1 MEKAVQINM
10 KINCFWEHNGN
21 DTILYALDQV
31 GAYARGESLPAAI
44 AKMPAEIKSYLAWK
58 GDPVP
63 DLIEIVIAE
72 EKESNLDIRDADSD
86 AIFDSEKVP
95 LTREEYE
102 VLKALAL
109 RSAKDLLALYESIPD
124 KDAGLSPIRKT
135 FYGQV
140 PVTASEMYG
149 HTKSVN
155 AYYFGEIG
163 IEADNEGDI
172 YECRKRGFD
181 ALEAHPNFLRM
192 PVTEG
197 SYGESWS
204 VRKMFRRFIWHD
216 RIHGRAMWRGAGRV
230 LGEETVANSMCFE

>member
-1 MEKAVQINM
+1 M
-10 KINCFWEHNGN
+10 KTPCFWEHNRG
-21 DTILYALDQV
+21 DTLLYAVDLP
-31 GAYARGESLPAAI
+31 GAFTRGESLSVAI
-44 AKMPAEIKSYLAWK
+44 TKMPAEIKSYLAWK

-72 EKESNLDIRDADSD
+72 EKESELDIRDADSD
-86 AIFDSEKVP
+86 AIFDSEKAP

-102 VLKALAL
+102 VLKTLAL
-109 RSAKDLLALYESIPD
+109 RSAKDFLALYESILD

-140 PVTASEMYG
+140 PHTAREMYG

-172 YECRKRGFD
+172 LACRRRGFE
-181 ALEAHPNFLRM
+181 ALEAHPDFLHM
-192 PVTEG
+192 PAAEG
-197 SYGESWS
+197 SYGEYWS
-204 VRKMFRRFIWHD
+204 VRKMLRRFIWHD
-216 RIHGRAMWRGAGRV
+216 RIHARAMWRGACRMFGVNGIENPFRFV
-230 LGEETVANSMCFE
+230 

>member
-1 MEKAVQINM
+1 M
-10 KINCFWEHNGN
+10 KIPCFWEHNRG
-21 DTILYALDQV
+21 DTLLYAVDLP

-63 DLIEIVIAE
+63 DAMEVVIAE
-72 EKESNLDIRDADSD
+72 EKESELAIRDADSN
-86 AIFDSEKVP
+86 AIFDSEKAP

-109 RSAKDLLALYESIPD
+109 RSAKDFLALYESIPD
-124 KDAGLSPIRKT
+124 KDAGLSPLRKT

-140 PVTASEMYG
+140 PHTAREMYA

-163 IEADNEGDI
+163 LDADHDGDI
-172 YECRKRGFD
+172 FECRKRGFD
-181 ALEAHPNFLRM
+181 TLEAEPDFLQK
-192 PVTEG
+192 PVIEG
-197 SYGESWS
+197 SYGEYWS
-204 VRKMFRRFIWHD
+204 LRKMLRRFIWHD
-216 RIHGRAMWRGAGRV
+216 RIHARAMWRGACRMFGVNGIENPFRFV
-230 LGEETVANSMCFE
+230 

>member
-1 MEKAVQINM
+1 M

-21 DTILYALDQV
+21 DTLLYAVDFP
-31 GAYARGESLPAAI
+31 GAFTRGESLSVAL
-44 AKMPAEIKSYLAWK
+44 AKMPAEISSYLAWL
-58 GDPVP
+58 GQPIPRDPTY
-63 DLIEIVIAE
+63 VIAE
-72 EKESNLDIRDADSD
+72 EKESELTIRDADSD
-86 AIFDSEKVP
+86 AIFDCEREP

-109 RSAKDLLALYESIPD
+109 KSAEDFLSLYESIPD

-140 PVTASEMYG
+140 PHTAREMYG

-172 YECRKRGFD
+172 YACRKRGFE
-181 ALEAHPNFLRM
+181 ALEAQTDFLHM
-192 PVTEG
+192 PVIEG
-197 SYGESWS
+197 SYGEYWS
-204 VRKMFRRFIWHD
+204 VHKMLRRFIWHD
-216 RIHGRAMWRGAGRV
+216 RIHGRAMWRGAIKVFGAEKIV
-230 LGEETVANSMCFE
+230 NSFYL

>member
-1 MEKAVQINM
+1 M
-10 KINCFWEHNGN
+10 KIPCFWEHNRG
-21 DTILYALDQV
+21 DTHLYAVDLP
-31 GAYARGESLPAAI
+31 GAFTRGESLPAAI

-72 EKESNLDIRDADSD
+72 EKESELDIRDADSD
-86 AIFDSEKVP
+86 AIFDSEKAP

-109 RSAKDLLALYESIPD
+109 RSAKDFQALYESIPD

-140 PVTASEMYG
+140 PHTAREMYG

-172 YECRKRGFD
+172 LACRRRGFE
-181 ALEAHPNFLRM
+181 ALEAHPDFLHM
-192 PVTEG
+192 PAAEG
-197 SYGESWS
+197 SYGEYWS
-204 VRKMFRRFIWHD
+204 VRKMLRRFIWHD
-216 RIHGRAMWRGAGRV
+216 RIHARAMWRGACRV
-230 LGEETVANSMCFE
+230 FGANGIENPFRFV

>member
-1 MEKAVQINM
+1 M

-31 GAYARGESLPAAI
+31 GAFTRGESLSAAI

-72 EKESNLDIRDADSD
+72 EKESALDIRDADSD
-86 AIFDSEKVP
+86 AIFDREKAP

-109 RSAKDLLALYESIPD
+109 RSAKDFLALYESIPD
-124 KDAGLSPIRKT
+124 KDVGLSPLRKT

-140 PVTASEMYG
+140 PRTAREMYA

-155 AYYFGEIG
+155 AYYFGGIG
-163 IEADNEGDI
+163 VDAGNDGGI
-172 YECRKRGFD
+172 YGCRKRGFD
-181 ALEAHPNFLRM
+181 ALEAQPDFLQK
-192 PVTEG
+192 PVIEG
-197 SYGESWS
+197 SYGEYWS
-204 VRKMFRRFIWHD
+204 LRKMLRRFIWHD
-216 RIHGRAMWRGAGRV
+216 RIHARAMWRGAIKIFGAEKIV
-230 LGEETVANSMCFE
+230 NSFYL

>member
-1 MEKAVQINM
+1 M
-10 KINCFWEHNGN
+10 KTPCFWEHNRG
-21 DTILYALDQV
+21 DTLLYAVDLP
-31 GAYARGESLPAAI
+31 GAYARGENLPAAI
-44 AKMPAEIKSYLAWK
+44 AKMTAEIKSYLAWK

-72 EKESNLDIRDADSD
+72 EKESELDIRDADSD
-86 AIFDSEKVP
+86 AIFDSEKAP

-102 VLKALAL
+102 VLKTLAL
-109 RSAKDLLALYESIPD
+109 RSAKDFLALYESILD

-140 PVTASEMYG
+140 PHTAREMYG

-172 YECRKRGFD
+172 LACRRRGFE
-181 ALEAHPNFLRM
+181 ALEAHPDFLHM
-192 PVTEG
+192 PAAEG
-197 SYGESWS
+197 SYGEYWS
-204 VRKMFRRFIWHD
+204 VRKMLRRFIWHD
-216 RIHGRAMWRGAGRV
+216 RIHARAMWRGACRMFGVNGIENPFRFV
-230 LGEETVANSMCFE
+230 

>member
-1 MEKAVQINM
+1 M
-10 KINCFWEHNGN
+10 KIPCFWEHNRG
-21 DTILYALDQV
+21 DTLLYAVDLP
-31 GAYARGESLPAAI
+31 GAFTRGESLSAAI
-44 AKMPAEIKSYLAWK
+44 AKMPAEIKSYLAWR

-72 EKESNLDIRDADSD
+72 EKESELDIRDADSD
-86 AIFDSEKVP
+86 AIFDREKAP

-102 VLKALAL
+102 MLKSLAL

-140 PVTASEMYG
+140 PHTAREMYA

-163 IEADNEGDI
+163 VDAKNDGDI

-181 ALEAHPNFLRM
+181 ALEAEPDFLYT
-192 PVTEG
+192 PVIEG
-197 SYGESWS
+197 SYGEYWS
-204 VRKMFRRFIWHD
+204 HRKMLRRFIWHD
-216 RIHGRAMWRGAGRV
+216 RIHARAMWRGACRV
-230 LGEETVANSMCFE
+230 FGVNEIENPFRFV

>member
-1 MEKAVQINM
+1 M
-10 KINCFWEHNGN
+10 KIPCFWEHNRG
-21 DTILYALDQV
+21 DTLLYAVDLP

-44 AKMPAEIKSYLAWK
+44 AKMTAEIKSYLAWK

-72 EKESNLDIRDADSD
+72 EKESELDIRDADSD
-86 AIFDSEKVP
+86 AIFDSEKAP

-109 RSAKDLLALYESIPD
+109 RSAKDFLALYESIPD
-124 KDAGLSPIRKT
+124 KDAGLSPLRKT

-140 PVTASEMYG
+140 PHTAREMYA

-163 IEADNEGDI
+163 IEADNEGNI
-172 YECRKRGFD
+172 YECRRRGFE
-181 ALEAHPNFLRM
+181 ALEAHPHFLQM
-192 PVTEG
+192 PAAEG
-197 SYGESWS
+197 SYGEYWS
-204 VRKMFRRFIWHD
+204 VRKMLRRFIWHD
-216 RIHGRAMWRGAGRV
+216 RIHAKAMYRMAIKLFGS
-230 LGEETVANSMCFE
+230 ENIENPFCF

>member
-1 MEKAVQINM
+1 M
-10 KINCFWEHNGN
+10 KIPCFWEHNRG
-21 DTILYALDQV
+21 DTLLYAVDLP
-31 GAYARGESLPAAI
+31 GAYARGESLSAAI

-72 EKESNLDIRDADSD
+72 EKKSELDIRDADSD
-86 AIFDSEKVP
+86 AIFDSEKAP

-109 RSAKDLLALYESIPD
+109 RSAKDFQALYESIPD

-140 PVTASEMYG
+140 PHTAREMYA

-172 YECRKRGFD
+172 LTCRRRGFE
-181 ALEAHPNFLRM
+181 ALEAHPDFLHM
-192 PVTEG
+192 PAAEG
-197 SYGESWS
+197 SYGEYWS
-204 VRKMFRRFIWHD
+204 VRKMLRRFIWHD
-216 RIHGRAMWRGAGRV
+216 RIHGRAMWRGACRV
-230 LGEETVANSMCFE
+230 FGANGIENPFRFV

>member
-1 MEKAVQINM
+1 M
-10 KINCFWEHNGN
+10 KIPCFWEYNRG
-21 DTILYALDQV
+21 DTLLYAVDLP
-31 GAYARGESLPAAI
+31 GAFTRGESLSVAI
-44 AKMPAEIKSYLAWK
+44 AKMPAEIESYLAWK

-72 EKESNLDIRDADSD
+72 EKESELDIRDADSD
-86 AIFDSEKVP
+86 AIFDSEKAP

-102 VLKALAL
+102 ALKALAL
-109 RSAKDLLALYESIPD
+109 RSAKDFLALYESIPD

-140 PVTASEMYG
+140 PHTAREMYG

-172 YECRKRGFD
+172 LACRRRGFD
-181 ALEAHPNFLRM
+181 ALEAEPGFLKK
-192 PVTEG
+192 PVIEG
-197 SYGESWS
+197 SYGEYWS
-204 VRKMFRRFIWHD
+204 LRKMLRRFIWHD
-216 RIHGRAMWRGAGRV
+216 RIHARAMWRGACRMFGVNGIENPFRFV
-230 LGEETVANSMCFE
+230 

>member
-1 MEKAVQINM
+1 M
-10 KINCFWEHNGN
+10 KFNCFWEHNGN
-21 DTILYALDQV
+21 DTILYALDLI

-44 AKMPAEIKSYLAWK
+44 AKMPAEIESYLAWK

-72 EKESNLDIRDADSD
+72 EKESELDIRDADSD
-86 AIFDSEKVP
+86 AIFDSEKAP

-109 RSAKDLLALYESIPD
+109 RSAKDFLALYESILD

-140 PVTASEMYG
+140 PHTAREMYG

-163 IEADNEGDI
+163 VEADNDGDI
-172 YECRKRGFD
+172 LQCRRRGFE
-181 ALEAHPNFLRM
+181 ALEKQPDFLKN
-192 PVTEG
+192 PTFEG
-197 SYGESWS
+197 SWDETWTL
-204 VRKMFRRFIWHD
+204 RKLLRRFIWHD
-216 RIHGRAMWRGAGRV
+216 RLHARAMVRMMKRTFGV
-230 LGEETVANSMCFE
+230 

>member
-1 MEKAVQINM
+1 M
-10 KINCFWEHNGN
+10 KIPCFWEHNRG
-21 DTILYALDQV
+21 DTLLYAVDLP

-44 AKMPAEIKSYLAWK
+44 AKMTAEIKSYLAWK

-72 EKESNLDIRDADSD
+72 EKESELDIRDADSD
-86 AIFDSEKVP
+86 AIFDSEKAP

-109 RSAKDLLALYESIPD
+109 RSAKDFLALYESIPD
-124 KDAGLSPIRKT
+124 KDAGLSPLRKT

-140 PVTASEMYG
+140 PHTAREMYA

-172 YECRKRGFD
+172 LTCRRRGFE
-181 ALEAHPNFLRM
+181 ALEAHPDFLHM
-192 PVTEG
+192 PAAEG
-197 SYGESWS
+197 SYGEYWS
-204 VRKMFRRFIWHD
+204 VRKMLRRFIWHD
-216 RIHGRAMWRGAGRV
+216 RIHARAMWRGACRMFGVNGIENPFRFV
-230 LGEETVANSMCFE
+230 

>member
-1 MEKAVQINM
+1 M
-10 KINCFWEHNGN
+10 KIPCFWEHNRG
-21 DTILYALDQV
+21 DTLLYAVDLP

-44 AKMPAEIKSYLAWK
+44 AKMTAEIKSYLAWK

-72 EKESNLDIRDADSD
+72 EKESELDIRDADSD
-86 AIFDSEKVP
+86 AIFDSEKAP

-109 RSAKDLLALYESIPD
+109 RSAKDFLALYESIPD

-140 PVTASEMYG
+140 PHTAREMYA

-172 YECRKRGFD
+172 LTCRRRGFE
-181 ALEAHPNFLRM
+181 ALEAHPDFLHM
-192 PVTEG
+192 PAAEG
-197 SYGESWS
+197 SYGEYWS
-204 VRKMFRRFIWHD
+204 VRKMLRRFIWHD
-216 RIHGRAMWRGAGRV
+216 RIHARAMWRGACRMFGVNGIENPFRF
-230 LGEETVANSMCFE
+230 A

>member
-1 MEKAVQINM
+1 M
-10 KINCFWEHNGN
+10 KIPCFWEHNRG
-21 DTILYALDQV
+21 DTLLYAVDLP
-31 GAYARGESLPAAI
+31 GAFTRGESLSVAI
-44 AKMPAEIKSYLAWK
+44 AKMPAEIESYLAWK

-72 EKESNLDIRDADSD
+72 EKESELDIRDADSD
-86 AIFDSEKVP
+86 AIFDSEKAP

-109 RSAKDLLALYESIPD
+109 RSAKDFLALYESIPD

-140 PVTASEMYG
+140 PHTAREMYG

-172 YECRKRGFD
+172 LACRRRGFE
-181 ALEAHPNFLRM
+181 ALEAHPDFLHM
-192 PVTEG
+192 PAAEG
-197 SYGESWS
+197 SYGEYWS
-204 VRKMFRRFIWHD
+204 VRKMLRRFIWHD
-216 RIHGRAMWRGAGRV
+216 RIHARAMWRGACHMFGV
-230 LGEETVANSMCFE
+230 NGIENPFCFA

>member
-1 MEKAVQINM
+1 M
-10 KINCFWEHNGN
+10 KVNCFWEHNGG
-21 DTILYALDQV
+21 DTLLYALNFP
-31 GAYARGESLPAAI
+31 GAFARGESLSAAM
-44 AKMPAEIKSYLAWK
+44 AKMTAEIKSYLAWK

-72 EKESNLDIRDADSD
+72 EKESELDIRDADSD
-86 AIFDSEKVP
+86 AIFDSEKAP

-109 RSAKDLLALYESIPD
+109 RSAKDFLALYESIPD
-124 KDAGLSPIRKT
+124 KDAGLSPLRKT

-140 PVTASEMYG
+140 PHTAREMCA

-172 YECRKRGFD
+172 LTCRRRGFE
-181 ALEAHPNFLRM
+181 ALEAHPDFLHM
-192 PVTEG
+192 PAAEG
-197 SYGESWS
+197 SYGEYWS
-204 VRKMFRRFIWHD
+204 VRKMLRRFIWHD
-216 RIHGRAMWRGAGRV
+216 RIHARAMWRGACRMFGVNGIENPFRFV
-230 LGEETVANSMCFE
+230 